1 MTERALLQ
9 CALFPSLFIHPHIM
23 NSNDKILDVL
33 LKISKSLDEIKERMG
48 SAPCP
53 AADKKK
59 VEQAAST
66 VSSGALLERIVTR
79 SCQGGDS
86 RCAKAEGKRRLL
98 RCLHGEVRE
107 ADVGEGRSSW

>member
-1 MTERALLQ
+1 
-9 CALFPSLFIHPHIM
+9 M

-59 VEQAAST
+59 GGASR
-66 VSSGALLERIVTR
+66 VHCFV
-79 SCQGGDS
+79 
-86 RCAKAEGKRRLL
+86 RCAFG
-98 RCLHGEVRE
+98 
-107 ADVGEGRSSW
+107 ADRDS